1 MTFESLRNSIS
12 SEKDEETR
20 IAVILDLGENKAEIS
35 RDLLMDKLS
44 TLNSF
49 VRDAIVISLVKIG
62 DVEFLC
68 SNLGH
73 EHRYVRRG
81 IVQALGQLGGIK
93 ACEVLV
99 SCLDDE
105 EWGVRMYSAEALGKV
120 GSNKHIK
127 LLKNLLNDEHE
138 WPRKEAQ
145 KSIKKLSSF
154 GK

>member
-1 MTFESLRNSIS
+1 MIFEGLKNNIS

-20 IAVILDLGENKAEIS
+20 IAAILYLGENKTEAS
-35 RDLLMDKLS
+35 RDLLLDNLN

-68 SNLGH
+68 NNIGH

-81 IVQALGQLGGIK
+81 IVQALGQLGGVK

-105 EWGVRMYSAEALGKV
+105 EWGVRMYSAEALGKA

>member
-1 MTFESLRNSIS
+1 MEFEGLKNNIS

-20 IAVILDLGENKAEIS
+20 ITAILYLGENKTEAS
-35 RDLLMDKLS
+35 RDLLMDNLS

-49 VRDAIVISLVKIG
+49 VRDAIVISLTRIG

-68 SNLGH
+68 SNIGH

-81 IVQALGQLGGIK
+81 IVQALGQLGGVK

-99 SCLDDE
+99 RCLNDQ

-120 GSNKHIK
+120 GSNKHINSLK
-127 LLKNLLNDEHE
+127 SLLSDEHE
-138 WPRKEAQ
+138 WPRKEAR
-145 KSIKKLSSF
+145 KSIKKLSSQ
-154 GK
+154 